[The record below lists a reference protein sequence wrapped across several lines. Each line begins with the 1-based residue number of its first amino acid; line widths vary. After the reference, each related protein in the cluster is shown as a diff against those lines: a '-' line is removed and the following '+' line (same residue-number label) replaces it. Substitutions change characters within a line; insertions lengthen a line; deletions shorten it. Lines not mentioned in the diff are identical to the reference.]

1 MKIGYDRVSTLDQ
14 DPELQIDA
22 LKYAR
27 CKRIY
32 TEYVGGNARKR
43 PQYDRLFD
51 SLRAGDTLVVRR
63 FELSMPAAH

>member
-1 MKIGYDRVSTLDQ
+1 VKIGYDRVFTVDQ
-14 DPELQIDA
+14 DPKLQIDA

-32 TEYVGGNARKR
+32 TEYVAGNARNR
-43 PQYDRLFD
+43 PQFDRLFD
-51 SLRAGDTLVVRR
+51 CLRAGDTLVVRR